1 MQNSDRFRRLLIY
14 IFVLKPMHLWEVLP
28 VASKVSVFWIW
39 PVALVIIILFGSK
52 LASWRPA
59 CAPLHLQRGCA
70 AKARP
75 GLPAGI
81 YGLALCPTAGSL
93 VRSVLTTSAPQRHLW
108 TINSDTQA
116 EREATEPTHCQLVL
130 QQCTCAKTSFS
141 VRFRLA
147 PRVLNSVRIFQWLTG
162 GSAFFSFFFLHF
174 FH

>member
-1 MQNSDRFRRLLIY
+1 M
-14 IFVLKPMHLWEVLP
+14 
-28 VASKVSVFWIW
+28 FWIW
-39 PVALVIIILFGSK
+39 PVALVIIILWLQNSHLGGH
-52 LASWRPA
+52 A

-81 YGLALCPTAGSL
+81 YGLALCPAAGSL

-116 EREATEPTHCQLVL
+116 EREATEPTHCQLVF

-147 PRVLNSVRIFQWLTG
+147 PRVLNSVRIFQWLSG
-162 GSAFFSFFFLHF
+162 GSTFFSVNNTFINFVFWFKLSIKIFVLFFWKYHRLYV
-174 FH
+174 

>member
-1 MQNSDRFRRLLIY
+1 MQVQITFFCIETIASIRGPKCCFKS
-14 IFVLKPMHLWEVLP
+14 FCVLD
-28 VASKVSVFWIW
+28 
-39 PVALVIIILFGSK
+39 
-52 LASWRPA
+52 LASGSCNYYTLALNSHLGGHA

-81 YGLALCPTAGSL
+81 YGLALCPAAGSL

-116 EREATEPTHCQLVL
+116 EREATEPTHCQLVF

-141 VRFRLA
+141 MRFRLA
-147 PRVLNSVRIFQWLTG
+147 PRVFQCTNLSMTFRG
-162 GSAFFSFFFLHF
+162 VYFFLCAFF
-174 FH
+174 

>member
-1 MQNSDRFRRLLIY
+1 MTFFKNHLISSVKGPRCCFKSLCVLDLASGSCNYYTLAQNS
-14 IFVLKPMHLWEVLP
+14 HL
-28 VASKVSVFWIW
+28 
-39 PVALVIIILFGSK
+39 GGH
-52 LASWRPA
+52 A

-81 YGLALCPTAGSL
+81 YGLALCPAAGSL

-116 EREATEPTHCQLVL
+116 EREATEPTHCQLVF

-141 VRFRLA
+141 MRFRLA
-147 PRVLNSVRIFQWLTG
+147 PRVLSRGRIFQWLSG
-162 GSAFFSFFFLHF
+162 GSTFFLWAF
-174 FH
+174 LSLILCLDLNTP